1 MTEPTDQTDPTISV
15 VIPCYQR
22 SEVLRRS
29 IASVLAQ
36 EETDFEIVVGDDG
49 STEDLQAVA
58 DSFGD
63 PRVKVARREINGGI
77 GAGRN
82 VARTITRGKYIAYLD
97 SDDEWYPE
105 HLTVVRAAIEAAPP
119 HVSAVSTAFEMRYPS
134 GRIDVRIPEQHE
146 RLLAKIVR
154 GVDLSAGSTML
165 VRTEA
170 LDEIGPWPEDI
181 PRNEDYDWFLRM
193 AEKGHELR
201 VLPEVTVIIHA
212 DDRSAL
218 NREALARSHRIILE
232 RHLPLLAGEPGLG
245 RHLKAKLHEER
256 AWAAWRGG
264 DKVGTVKEVA
274 MAIALDPVARATK
287 LTRSARR
294 RLSHLRG

>member
-1 MTEPTDQTDPTISV
+1 VTDPTISV
-15 VIPCYQR
+15 LIPCYQR
-22 SEVLRRS
+22 SDVLRRS

-36 EETDFEIVVGDDG
+36 TDPDFEVIVGDDG

-58 DSFGD
+58 DAFGD
-63 PRVKVARREINGGI
+63 PRVRVARREVNGGI

-82 VARTITRGKYIAYLD
+82 VARTLARGRYVSYLD
-97 SDDEWYPE
+97 SDDEWYPQ
-105 HLTVVRAAIEAAPP
+105 HLAVQRAAIEAAPP
-119 HVSAVSTAFEMRYPS
+119 EVSAVSTGFEMRYPS
-134 GRIDVRIPEQHE
+134 GRIDVRVPEQHQ

-170 LDEIGPWPEDI
+170 LDDIGPWPEDI

-201 VLPEVTVIIHA
+201 IVPEVTVIIHA

-218 NREALARSHRIILE
+218 NREALERSHQIILE
-232 RHLPLLAGEPGLG
+232 RHLPLLADEPGLG
-245 RHLKAKLHEER
+245 RHLRAKLHEER

-274 MAIALDPVARATK
+274 AAIALDPVARATK

-294 RLSHLRG
+294 RLAHRRT